1 MSRLNIF
8 SAYTRLIDDVTAILP
23 NAPVPKTALG
33 SDGTNMASYIRP
45 TSPAFYTQIVMFQ
58 DKIRLF

>member
-1 MSRLNIF
+1 M
-8 SAYTRLIDDVTAILP
+8 RLIDDVTAILP

-33 SDGTNMASYIRP
+33 SEGTNMASYIRP
-45 TSPAFYTQIVMFQ
+45 TSPAFYTQNVVFQ